1 MWLYRRGQLIRIFA
15 SEIAGERNAKSRNH
29 PQSFAAKQS
38 FQQLKSFKEGEGQNM
53 ASTNHSSNYSTTRFV
68 LSRRGTDSSLTIM
81 INNRGANDRSL
92 NLRVEDADTKEPLI
106 AYTNGIPIDQTV
118 LIPAGSVEALQI
130 DLNETTSR
138 IALEVS
144 NPSSGGGM
152 SVRQSSS
159 SRGGQDSQQIELT
172 LK

>member
-1 MWLYRRGQLIRIFA
+1 
-15 SEIAGERNAKSRNH
+15 
-29 PQSFAAKQS
+29 
-38 FQQLKSFKEGEGQNM
+38 M

-81 INNRGANDRSL
+81 INNRSANDRSL

-152 SVRQSSS
+152 SVQQSSS
-159 SRGGQDSQQIELT
+159 SRSGPDNQQIELT